1 MPKKRNNDLLVALGQ
16 RLQVTRKSRGWT
28 QERLA
33 EALDLQPVTL
43 SRVETGDRAVSI
55 SLLADCAR
63 VLGVTLGDLVDIERP
78 EPEAVEDPVV
88 AEGVALLRSLD
99 TAGVDLGVRLL
110 REVARQPGKRR
121 GGRRATR

>member
-1 MPKKRNNDLLVALGQ
+1 MPKKRNTDLLVALGQ
-16 RLQVTRKSRGWT
+16 RLQVTRKARGWT

-43 SRVETGDRAVSI
+43 SRVETGDI
-55 SLLADCAR
+55 
-63 VLGVTLGDLVDIERP
+63 LGVTLGDLVDVERP

-88 AEGVALLRSLD
+88 AEGIALLRSLD

-121 GGRRATR
+121 GGRRAPR

>member
-1 MPKKRNNDLLVALGQ
+1 MPKKRNTDLLTALGQ
-16 RLQVTRKSRGWT
+16 RLQAMRKARGWT

-55 SLLADCAR
+55 SLLADAAR
-63 VLGVTLGDLVDIERP
+63 VLGVSLGDLVDVERD
-78 EPEAVEDPVV
+78 EPEAVEDPAV

-99 TAGVDLGVRLL
+99 AAGVDLGVRLL

-121 GGRRATR
+121 GGRRG